1 MAVIVKFIR
10 AAATVSV
17 VLLTGFLVAMAV
29 AKAFYHPERYRRE
42 IIENARRELGID
54 VEFGGIDLILFRPGI
69 TVSGVVVKSGGRT
82 LCYAGRINAFLSLRS
97 ILKGEIALGK
107 LEVVN
112 PLFFANRGRDG
123 SWDFV
128 PLLKKAAS
136 KRGGGAIPDRM
147 TVSGGRLL
155 VVDERPHGPPIAFA
169 FSGIKAAFRN
179 AAWVRPL
186 KLEMEATYHDPL
198 SPGRVKATFESWVRA
213 PDWDWGGRWA
223 QGKLRIESVNA
234 SRLGEYLAEYLPQQY
249 LDKKYSMDLG
259 FSGRFKDGIR
269 FNGNLTAAPLVG
281 PAQVDAS
288 RRFDLSG
295 SLLAGGVILDKVELA
310 LPEGKVGGYVA
321 LSGLDGPNPTIS
333 FRAQTSM
340 IDVTKLAQFVPW
352 QFRDE
357 AMVKFAQHSII
368 KGGFRLVGVA
378 FNGPLKALPNLRDPE
393 NLRRFSGTI
402 EVEDL
407 RLKLEGITRQLE
419 GLNGRLTLA
428 GDELSFRDASAVYG
442 KSVLKNMT
450 GAVTNIHTA
459 PKFVADLS
467 ADVNMS
473 GLRDELSGRIKSERL
488 AEVVKPIRDM
498 SGTVGAA
505 FRVEADLE
513 KPELTGL
520 EGSLAFKG
528 VGFRHDQYNAS
539 IRQLNGV
546 VAVTMND
553 VEIKDVSWML
563 ENTRFHAAGKVT
575 GYASNNYRI
584 DLGINTSG
592 ELARLSNTRFFDL
605 GFFKYV
611 EGPATT
617 SLKVAGDLDNFD
629 FSQTADF
636 TNAAVLYKDVIK
648 KGKGAPFSESIVGRI
663 YNGNGM
669 RVVDGTVRMG
679 VSRISFSGDAPD
691 FKSLGSYDIRIG
703 VEQLQL
709 GALDGYLKMLRRDE
723 VSGSVGGSA
732 HFSKG
737 MGADETAF
745 SVKVR
750 DLRLNLA
757 WLTNLAPVLPVMNA
771 IKPSGVAE
779 GSFDAAWRN
788 GGLEMA
794 GGLTGKDVGFNTVM
808 PKPFYAVNGAVSL
821 KGNKAR
827 FKRASARVGDSYGQV
842 SGSVVFQ
849 KEPITDYH
857 FFAER
862 LNLADIVPLD
872 EAQSAPPDE
881 SMKLRPHVS
890 VAIDS
895 KSGSIGSLTYE
906 DLSASFDYFA
916 DRFKINEVS
925 FTSHDGKCM
934 ASGNVDASGDIPVVE
949 AKIEVRDAD
958 MAGLFGEVWPKM
970 DKVTG
975 KLDGDGEFHG
985 EGLLW
990 GRLRNTVGGKMR
1002 FRAEDGLLVKFAG
1015 LSDVFSVVNLT
1026 PIFEKRSG
1034 RQTGSGLPYSF
1045 ITGDMVIKDG
1055 VGHTDNIVL
1064 EGSVVRMSAVGDFD
1078 FGKEKVSLLLA
1089 VKPFTTLDKI
1099 ISNVPL
1105 AGKVLTG
1112 SEKSLIISYYEVK
1125 GDMGEPEARALP
1137 GESIGRAFFGIIGR
1151 LLEAPAKALSTEPRK
1166 DGGAKNEQGTG
1177 HK

>member
-1 MAVIVKFIR
+1 MTGILKFVR
-10 AAATVSV
+10 AAATLSV
-17 VLLTGFLVAMAV
+17 VLLSGFLVVMAV

-54 VEFGGIDLILFRPGI
+54 VEFGGIDLILFRPGV

-82 LCYAGRINAFLSLRS
+82 LGYAGRVNAYLSLRS
-97 ILKGEIALGK
+97 ILKGEIALSE

-112 PLFFANRGRDG
+112 PMFFANRGPNG

-128 PLLKKAAS
+128 PLIRKIAA
-136 KRGGGAIPDRM
+136 KRGGGAIPDRI

-155 VVDERPHGPPIAFA
+155 VVDQRPHGPPLAFG

-186 KLEMEATYHDPL
+186 KLELEATYHDPL

-213 PDWDWGGRWA
+213 PDWDWGGRWL
-223 QGKLRIESVNA
+223 QGKLSIDSVNA
-234 SRLGEYLAEYLPQQY
+234 SRLGEYLADYLPQQY
-249 LDKKYSMDLG
+249 LDRKYVLDLG

-269 FNGNLTAAPLVG
+269 FNGNLTAASLVG
-281 PAQVDAS
+281 PAQADAS
-288 RRFDLSG
+288 RRFDYSG
-295 SLLAGGVILDKVELA
+295 SLLPGGIILDKVELA

-321 LSGLDGPNPTIS
+321 LSGLDGPNPMLS
-333 FRAQTSM
+333 FKVQTSM
-340 IDVTKLAQFVPW
+340 IDVTKLAQFVPQ
-352 QFRDE
+352 QFKDE
-357 AMVKFAQHSII
+357 VMVKFAQRSIV

-378 FNGPLKALPNLRDPE
+378 FSGPVKALPNLRDPE
-393 NLRRFSGTI
+393 NIRRFSGTI
-402 EVEDL
+402 EVEGL
-407 RLKLEGITRQLE
+407 QLKLEGITRKLE
-419 GLNGRLTLA
+419 GLNGRLTLV
-428 GDELSFRDASAVYG
+428 GDEISFRDASAVYG

-459 PKFVADLS
+459 PKLVAEVSADLS
-467 ADVNMS
+467 MS
-473 GLRDELSGRIKSERL
+473 ELRDELSGRIKSARL

-498 SGTVGAA
+498 SGRVGAA
-505 FRVEADLE
+505 FKVEADLG

-520 EGSLAFKG
+520 VGSLSFKE

-539 IRQLNGV
+539 VKQLNGA

-563 ENTRFHAAGKVT
+563 EKTRFHAEGKIT

-584 DLGINTSG
+584 DLGVDTSG

-611 EGPATT
+611 DGPATT

-636 TNAAVLYKDVIK
+636 TDAAVLYKDVIN
-648 KGKGAPFSESIVGRI
+648 KGKGAPFSESIVGKV
-663 YNGNGM
+663 YNGNSM
-669 RVVDGTVRMG
+669 RVDNGTVRMG
-679 VSRISFSGDAPD
+679 DSRISFSGDAPD
-691 FKSLGSYDIRIG
+691 FKSFGSYDIRIG
-703 VEQLQL
+703 VEKLQL
-709 GALDGYLKMLRRDE
+709 GALDGYLKMLSRDE
-723 VSGSVGGSA
+723 VSGLVGGSA
-732 HFSKG
+732 HFSKD

-750 DLRLNLA
+750 DLKLNLA

-771 IKPSGVAE
+771 IKPRGVVE

-788 GGLEMA
+788 GGLEMS
-794 GGLTGKDVGFNTVM
+794 GRLTGKDVGFNTVM
-808 PKPFYAVNGAVSL
+808 PKPFYAVNGDVHL
-821 KGNKAR
+821 KGNKVR
-827 FKRASARVGDSYGQV
+827 FKKASARVGDSYGQV
-842 SGSVVFQ
+842 SGSVVIQ
-849 KEPITDYH
+849 KEPVTEYR
-857 FFAER
+857 FNAER
-862 LNLADIVPLD
+862 LNLADVVPLD
-872 EAQSAPPDE
+872 EAPAPPDE
-881 SMKLRPHVS
+881 EMKLHPHVN
-890 VAIDS
+890 VVINS
-895 KSGSIGSLTYE
+895 KRGSLGSLTYE
-906 DLSASFDYFA
+906 DLSASFNYFE
-916 DRFKINEVS
+916 DRFKINEFS
-925 FTSHDGKCM
+925 FTSHNGKCM
-934 ASGNVDASGDIPVVE
+934 SSGNVDASGNVPVVD

-958 MAGLFGEVWPKM
+958 MADLFGEVWPKM

-975 KLDGDGEFHG
+975 KLDADGEFHG
-985 EGLLW
+985 TGLLW
-990 GRLRNTVGGKMR
+990 GKLRSTVGGKMR

-1034 RQTGSGLPYSF
+1034 RQTGSGLPYSY

-1064 EGSVVRMSAVGDFD
+1064 EGNVVRMSAVGDFD
-1078 FGKEKVSLLLA
+1078 FGKEKVSVLLA

-1099 ISNVPL
+1099 ISNVPI
-1105 AGKVLTG
+1105 AGKLLTG
-1112 SEKSLIISYYEVK
+1112 GEKSLIVSYYEVK
-1125 GDMGEPEARALP
+1125 GDMGEPVARALP

-1166 DGGAKNEQGTG
+1166 DEGAKDGPG
-1177 HK
+1177 AGRK